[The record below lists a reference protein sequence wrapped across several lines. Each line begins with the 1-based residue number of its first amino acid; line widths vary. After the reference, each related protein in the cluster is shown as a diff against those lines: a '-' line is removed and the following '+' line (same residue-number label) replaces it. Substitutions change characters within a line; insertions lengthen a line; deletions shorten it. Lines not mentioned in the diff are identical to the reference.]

1 MKTKFKIL
9 VLALALGT
17 ATSFVACS
25 SDDNDDPCEGLTG
38 VELANCKDRQL

>member
-9 VLALALGT
+9 ILALALGT

-25 SDDNDDPCEGLTG
+25 DDEDNPGDRCDGLSG
-38 VELANCKDRQL
+38 IELADCLE